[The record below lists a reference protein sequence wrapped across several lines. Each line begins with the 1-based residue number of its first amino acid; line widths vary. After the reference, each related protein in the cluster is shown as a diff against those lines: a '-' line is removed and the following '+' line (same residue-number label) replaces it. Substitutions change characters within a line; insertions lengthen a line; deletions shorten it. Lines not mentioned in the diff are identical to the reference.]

1 MKTNWIIQGW
11 FVRRISKRNERA
23 WTEEKKESQQCVV
36 RSMSREEQEERSRGG
51 WTQEL
56 YADWLVGLL
65 QTFAS
70 TIRRIIHYILP
81 AAIGYASYTFTIGT
95 RLAMRKYQSVF
106 LFLQIYIYIYI
117 HRYIHTIYCVWH
129 SYICIYTLEK
139 FHRPNPGCE
148 KQKSDIE
155 EIYI

>member
-1 MKTNWIIQGW
+1 
-11 FVRRISKRNERA
+11 
-23 WTEEKKESQQCVV
+23 
-36 RSMSREEQEERSRGG
+36 MSREEQEERSRGG

-70 TIRRIIHYILP
+70 TFRRIIHYILP

-106 LFLQIYIYIYI
+106 YTLYLYTYIYIYYI
-117 HRYIHTIYCVWH
+117 YIHT
-129 SYICIYTLEK
+129 YICVTLLYILYTLEK
-139 FHRPNPGCE
+139 RHRSNSSE
-148 KQKSDIE
+148 KKKDKTKKVKKHFCSRRNQN
-155 EIYI
+155 

>member
-1 MKTNWIIQGW
+1 
-11 FVRRISKRNERA
+11 
-23 WTEEKKESQQCVV
+23 
-36 RSMSREEQEERSRGG
+36 MSREEQEERSRGG

-70 TIRRIIHYILP
+70 TFRRIIHYILP

-106 LFLQIYIYIYI
+106 YTSYLYTYIYIIYI
-117 HRYIHTIYCVWH
+117 GT
-129 SYICIYTLEK
+129 YICVTLLYILYTLEK
-139 FHRPNPGCE
+139 RHRSNSSCGKE
-148 KQKSDIE
+148 KR
-155 EIYI
+155 YIKCKRKK

>member
-1 MKTNWIIQGW
+1 MTMFKKSNKMRTTREQ
-11 FVRRISKRNERA
+11 R
-23 WTEEKKESQQCVV
+23 KKERKRKEKEKWEVRKCVV

-70 TIRRIIHYILP
+70 TFRRIIHYILP

-106 LFLQIYIYIYI
+106 YTSYLYTYIYIYK
-117 HRYIHTIYCVWH
+117 YTY
-129 SYICIYTLEK
+129 IYTYV
-139 FHRPNPGCE
+139 HMY
-148 KQKSDIE
+148 DII
-155 EIYI
+155 IYIIYFRETSSIKFE